1 MNAYLMLAVAIVSEV
16 IATTSLKASD
26 GFTRWLPA
34 GAVIVGY
41 AVSFY
46 LLGMVVRLL
55 PVGMVYAVWAGSG
68 IVLVTLAG
76 ILFYRQVPDIAALI
90 GITLI
95 VVGVVTLQGFS
106 RMGAH

>member
-34 GAVIVGY
+34 AAVLAGY
-41 AVSFY
+41 GVSFY
-46 LLGMVVRLL
+46 LLGLVVRLL

-76 ILFYRQVPDIAALI
+76 MLFYRQVPDGAALL

-95 VVGVVTLQGFS
+95 VIGVVVLQGFS
-106 RMGAH
+106 RMTGH